1 MTDIEKM
8 ISGLIYDPAD
18 KELAEMRQAAYI
30 LSKKYNDLYE
40 NDDDRNKILDKLVP
54 NRGTNV
60 YLQGPIQFDY
70 GCFTEIGDNSYA
82 HFNLTCL
89 DCAPVKI
96 GKNVF
101 MGPNVSLLTPVH
113 PLMYQDRNVYT
124 REDGTITDK
133 EYARPIVIGDNCW
146 IAGNVTVC
154 GGVTI
159 GEGTVIGAGSVVTHD
174 IPQGVIAAGVP
185 CRVIRK
191 LTEADRLENHPELL

>member
-1 MTDIEKM
+1 MRDKEKM

-18 KELAEMRQAAYI
+18 KGLAEMRQAAHI

-40 NDDDRNKILDKLVP
+40 NDDDRNKILDELVP

-82 HFNLTCL
+82 IFNLTCL

>member
-1 MTDIEKM
+1 MRDKEKM

-18 KELAEMRQAAYI
+18 KGLAEMRQAAHI

-40 NDDDRNKILDKLVP
+40 NDDDRNKILDELVP

-82 HFNLTCL
+82 NFNLICL

>member
-1 MTDIEKM
+1 
-8 ISGLIYDPAD
+8 
-18 KELAEMRQAAYI
+18 MRQAAHI

-40 NDDDRNKILDKLVP
+40 NDDDRNKILDELVP

-82 HFNLTCL
+82 NFNLTCL

-133 EYARPIVIGDNCW
+133 EYARPIVIGVTVGLREM
-146 IAGNVTVC
+146 ITVC
-154 GGVTI
+154 GGVTNRRRYCNR
-159 GEGTVIGAGSVVTHD
+159 GRSVVTHD